1 MSGTSL
7 TIKALL
13 ASDAVKAV
21 VAQRVFPFPLPLK
34 TKLPAIAVRMSAEDD
49 PYLLDGAG
57 RYPETD
63 VEVHCIAAE
72 ADVAIELGETVKAEL
87 QDLHYTGGGAD
98 ALYTKQPLDYS
109 DFATDQSTARRVMG
123 FSVRWR

>member
-1 MSGTSL
+1 MSGVSL

-13 ASDAVKAV
+13 SRPTLTAV

-57 RYPETD
+57 KYPETD
-63 VEVHCIAAE
+63 VEIHCVAVD
-72 ADVAIELGETVKAEL
+72 ADIAIELGETVKAEL
-87 QDLHYTGGGAD
+87 QDLHYTTGGAD